1 MVTLWEP
8 QISFITVFTKASKYT
23 LPWLLIRYA
32 THHVIIR
39 RLFLGRSWLWRVP
52 SCDQH
57 IMTSTW
63 LHHYVNSQF
72 EPLINVETQVSPNC
86 VMMILTVRQQRSE
99 FCYLQ
104 DDRNVFGYRPK
115 VALSKTNLMTSVVN
129 WQRVIRRR
137 LRTPPSLIN
146 LSKPSSYLPYHQF

>member
-1 MVTLWEP
+1 MTADQVRNPPRDHKAFVPRQILAVTR
-8 QISFITVFTKASKYT
+8 SF
-23 LPWLLIRYA
+23 LRP
-32 THHVIIR
+32 THHDVNLIAPLR
-39 RLFLGRSWLWRVP
+39 
-52 SCDQH
+52 
-57 IMTSTW
+57 
-63 LHHYVNSQF
+63 NSQF

-86 VMMILTVRQQRSE
+86 VLMILTVRQQRSE
-99 FCYLQ
+99 FYYLQ